1 MKSLGGS
8 ASHTLGL
15 LLTLPA
21 AALLAGALPIS
32 AAQAQAQVQ
41 TQDSQPV
48 QLQGITV
55 TAAGDWLGE
64 ADPEVVRTHAGGR
77 SVIRQEEFEQR
88 GAATVTE
95 AIRAI
100 PGVQAPPNNGT
111 GSADSALNIGIRGM
125 TSRLS
130 AGTTI
135 LLDGVPLANAPY
147 GQPETSLAPVSL
159 GMLQAIDVV
168 KGGGSVRYGPNT
180 SGGVVNFVTKD
191 IPTTPYGGEISLRG
205 DNTASSRSDDRLAG
219 KADLMFG
226 GSLQNG
232 SGLAVFYSGNHGEG
246 YRDNLRQDIDD
257 FMLKGKLALT
267 ETSRLETRLH
277 HYYAD
282 NNLPGPLTQAA
293 YSADPYQSTHSR
305 ERFLGERDEYVL
317 KYVNEFNGDYRL
329 ETTGFHTE
337 SMRQFTLA
345 SNSSTAVVAGGSDAT
360 ANRLERL
367 PRNYSV
373 YGFEPRFTALAETG
387 SLKHAMSVGYRY
399 TTEATDEHQFRRT
412 FTQGG
417 NPFSVPETLIRYTDG
432 STEAHAVYVDDAVK
446 IGSVTVTPG
455 LRFEKVEVDRTNML
469 TGFRDTE
476 KYNEPLPSLRVGW
489 EVNRDLFAYANY
501 STSFNPVTHL
511 ALGATTAAETSL
523 EPERAKT
530 YELGLRY
537 KTGGLSLEGGLFWI
551 DFDNQIESVNS
562 VNINTGA
569 TRHRGIETA
578 AEYDLGMLNASM
590 TGLSVY
596 ATYAYTKATREEGAN
611 KGNDVQLYSPHVA
624 TLGTR
629 YRVQEWT
636 FNLNAYGQSQQY
648 ADDANTVD
656 ASANGKLG
664 TIPGYVIWNG
674 QVAYDFANGP
684 TVAFGVN
691 NIFDQPYYTR
701 ASVEAN
707 GGLFAGAPRIAYVQ
721 TKFVF

>member
-1 MKSLGGS
+1 MKNFGDS
-8 ASHTLGL
+8 AKALGL
-15 LLTLPA
+15 LLALPP
-21 AALLAGALPIS
+21 AALLAIPAQT
-32 AAQAQAQVQ
+32 QAQDA
-41 TQDSQPV
+41 SQPV
-48 QLQGITV
+48 QLQTITV
-55 TAAGDWLGE
+55 NAAGDWLGE

-77 SVIRQEEFEQR
+77 SVARQDQFEQS
-88 GAATVTE
+88 GAATVTD

-135 LLDGVPLANAPY
+135 LLDGVPMSVAPY
-147 GQPETSLAPVSL
+147 GQPETSLAGVSL

-205 DNTASSRSDDRLAG
+205 DRTATDRNDGRMAG
-219 KADLMFG
+219 KTDLLFG

-232 SGLAVFYSGNHGEG
+232 SGLAVLYSGNHGEG
-246 YRDNLRQDIDD
+246 YRDNMRQDIDD
-257 FMLKGKLALT
+257 LMLKGKLALS
-267 ETSRLETRLH
+267 ENSRLEARLH

-282 NNLPGPLTQAA
+282 NNLPGPLNLAA
-293 YSADPYQSTHSR
+293 YQADPYQSTHSR

-329 ETTGFHTE
+329 EATGFHTD
-337 SMRQFTLA
+337 SMREFTLA
-345 SNSSTAVVAGGSDAT
+345 SNAGSVGGGSDAT

-367 PRNYSV
+367 PRNYSI

-387 SLKHAMSVGYRY
+387 SIKHAMSVGYRY
-399 TTEATDEHQFRRT
+399 MTEATDERQMRRS
-412 FTQGG
+412 FTAGG
-417 NPFSVPETLIRYTDG
+417 NPFSSPEIMIRSSNG

-446 IGSVTVTPG
+446 LDDVTVTPG
-455 LRFEKVEVDRTNML
+455 LRFEKVEVDRTNMN

-489 EVNRDLFAYANY
+489 EVNREFFTYANY

-511 ALGATTAAETSL
+511 ALGASSAAETSL

-530 YELGLRY
+530 YELGARY
-537 KTGGLSLEGGLFWI
+537 RTGGLSLEAGLFLI

-562 VNINTGA
+562 ININTGA

-578 AEYDLGMLNASM
+578 AEYDLGTLNAAM
-590 TGLSVY
+590 KGLSIY
-596 ATYAYTKATREEGAN
+596 GTYAYTKATREQGVN
-611 KGNDVQLYSPHVA
+611 SGNHVQLYSPHVG

-629 YRVQEWT
+629 YRIDNWT

-648 ADDANTVD
+648 ADDANTVE

-664 TIPGYVIWNG
+664 VIPGYVLFNG
-674 QVAYDFANGP
+674 QVAYDFDS
-684 TVAFGVN
+684 GVTIAAGMV
-691 NIFDQPYYTR
+691 NILDKEYFTR

-707 GGLFAGAPRIAYVQ
+707 GGIFAGAPRTAYIQ

>member
-1 MKSLGGS
+1 MKNIRGS
-8 ASHTLGL
+8 ASTLGL

-21 AALLAGALPIS
+21 AALFAGQAH
-32 AAQAQAQVQ
+32 AQS
-41 TQDSQPV
+41 TGQDSQPV
-48 QLQGITV
+48 QLQTITV
-55 TAAGDWLGE
+55 NAAGDWLGE

-77 SVIRQEEFEQR
+77 GVVRQEQFEQS
-88 GAATVTE
+88 GASTVTE

-130 AGTTI
+130 AGTTL
-135 LLDGVPLANAPY
+135 LLDGVPMSVAPY
-147 GQPETSLAPVSL
+147 GQPETSLAGVSL

-168 KGGGSVRYGPNT
+168 KGGGSVRYGPNI

-205 DNTASSRSDDRLAG
+205 DSTLSGSDGRMNG
-219 KADLMFG
+219 KTDLLFG
-226 GSLQNG
+226 GSLENG
-232 SGLAVFYSGNHGEG
+232 TGLAVLYSGNHGEG
-246 YRDNLRQDIDD
+246 FRENHRQDIDD
-257 FMLKGKLALT
+257 FMLKGRFALT
-267 ETSRLETRLH
+267 ENSRLEARIH

-282 NNLPGPLTQAA
+282 VNLPGPLNLAA
-293 YSADPYQSTHSR
+293 YRADPYQSTHSR
-305 ERFLGERDEYVL
+305 ERFLGERDEYVV

-329 ETTGFHTE
+329 ETTAFHTNA
-337 SMRQFTLA
+337 MREFTLA
-345 SNSSTAVVAGGSDAT
+345 SNSNTAVVGGGSDAT

-387 SLKHAMSVGYRY
+387 SVKHAMSVGYRY
-399 TTEATDEHQFRRT
+399 MTESTDERQMRRT
-412 FTQGG
+412 FAAGG
-417 NPFSVPETLIRYTDG
+417 NPFGAPEVMIRSSTG

-446 IGSVTVTPG
+446 IGTVTVTPG
-455 LRFEKVEVDRTNML
+455 LRFEKVEVDRTNMNG
-469 TGFRDTE
+469 GFRDTE
-476 KYNEPLPSLRVGW
+476 EYNEPLPSLRLGW
-489 EVNRDLFAYANY
+489 EATREWFGYANY

-530 YELGLRY
+530 YELGARY
-537 KTGGLSLEGGLFWI
+537 RTGGLSLEAGVFWI
-551 DFDNQIESVNS
+551 DFDNQIESVGG

-578 AEYDLGMLNASM
+578 AEYDLGMINPAM
-590 TGLSVY
+590 KGLSLY
-596 ATYAYTKATREEGAN
+596 GTYAWTKATREQGVN
-611 KGNDVQLYSPHVA
+611 SGNHVQLYSPHVA

-629 YRVQEWT
+629 YRIDNWT
-636 FNLNAYGQSQQY
+636 LNLNAYAQSSQF
-648 ADDANTVD
+648 ADDANTV
-656 ASANGKLG
+656 AESANGKLG
-664 TIPGYVIWNG
+664 TIPGYLLFNG
-674 QVAYDFANGP
+674 QVAYDFDS
-684 TVAFGVN
+684 GVTIAAGMV
-691 NIFDQPYYTR
+691 NILDKDYFTR

-707 GGLFAGAPRIAYVQ
+707 GGIFAGAPRTAYIQ

>member
-1 MKSLGGS
+1 MKNFGGS
-8 ASHTLGL
+8 ATALGL

-21 AALLAGALPIS
+21 MALLANQPAL
-32 AAQAQAQVQ
+32 A
-41 TQDSQPV
+41 QDSQPV

-77 SVIRQEEFEQR
+77 SVVRQEQFEQS
-88 GAATVTE
+88 GASTVTE

-135 LLDGVPLANAPY
+135 LLDGVPMSVAPY
-147 GQPETSLAPVSL
+147 GQPETSLAGVSL

-168 KGGGSVRYGPNT
+168 KGGGSVRYGPNI

-205 DNTASSRSDDRLAG
+205 DSTMAGNDGRRNG
-219 KADLMFG
+219 KADLLFG

-232 SGLAVFYSGNHGEG
+232 SGLAVLYSGNHGEG
-246 YRDNLRQDIDD
+246 FRENHRQDIDD
-257 FMLKGKLALT
+257 LMLKGKLALT
-267 ETSRLETRLH
+267 ETSRLEARIH

-282 NNLPGPLTQAA
+282 NTLPGPLTQAA
-293 YSADPYQSTHSR
+293 FNADPYQSTHSR

-329 ETTGFHTE
+329 ETTAFHTNA
-337 SMRQFTLA
+337 MREFTLA
-345 SNSSTAVVAGGSDAT
+345 SNASSISGGSDAT

-373 YGFEPRFTALAETG
+373 WGFEPRFTALAETG
-387 SLKHAMSVGYRY
+387 SVKHAMSVGYRY
-399 TTEATDEHQFRRT
+399 MTEATDERQMRRS
-412 FTQGG
+412 FTAGG
-417 NPFSVPETLIRYTDG
+417 NPFSAPEIMIRSSDG

-446 IGSVTVTPG
+446 LGDVTVTPG
-455 LRFEKVEVDRTNML
+455 LRFEKVEVDRTNMN

-489 EVNRDLFAYANY
+489 EVNREWFTYANY

-511 ALGATTAAETSL
+511 ALGATSTAETSL

-530 YELGLRY
+530 YEIGARY
-537 KTGGLSLEGGLFWI
+537 KAGGLSLEGGLFLI
-551 DFDNQIESVNS
+551 HFDNQIESVNS

-569 TRHRGIETA
+569 TKHQGIETA
-578 AEYDLGMLNASM
+578 AEYDLGTLYTALK
-590 TGLSVY
+590 GLSVY
-596 ATYAYTKATREEGAN
+596 ATYAYTEATREQGAN
-611 KGNDVQLYSPHVA
+611 AGRQLGLYSPHVG
-624 TLGTR
+624 TVGTR
-629 YRVQEWT
+629 YRTGEWT
-636 FNLNAYGQSQQY
+636 FNLNAYGQSEQH
-648 ADDANTVD
+648 ADDTNTVES
-656 ASANGKLG
+656 SANGKLG
-664 TIPGYVIWNG
+664 PIQGYVLFNG
-674 QVAYDFANGP
+674 QVAYDFPSGV
-684 TVAFGVN
+684 TVAAGVN
-691 NIFDQPYYTR
+691 NIFDELYFTR
-701 ASVEAN
+701 ASIEAN
-707 GGLFAGAPRIAYVQ
+707 GGLFAGAPRTAYIT